1 MNNKNWKEKW
11 RDFAMSGQDT
21 LVESTLNRV
30 MSHIE
35 KHDSAILSAFRNEYP
50 KGENYERSRV
60 LRAQL
65 IQGLGYQITKIKGSY
80 VEGFVPQEEAD
91 KLKEMDPE
99 SAEYQGLKKRVEQQ
113 HEVSE
118 QSLFTLNASDDPEF
132 FQRIKE
138 LSEEYEQ
145 DSVMLIP
152 QGGDNI
158 QLYGT
163 RQDNDY
169 PPYHQ
174 TQDLGSIA
182 LGKSGQFMSRVG
194 GRPFVVESNQM
205 TSKETYSR
213 PQLMAMEA
221 LISRARTKTNKETK

>member
-1 MNNKNWKEKW
+1 MNNKTWKEKW
-11 RDFAMSGQDT
+11 KDFQRSGQDT
-21 LVESTLNRV
+21 LIESTLNRV

-35 KHDSAILSAFRNEYP
+35 KHDSAILSAFRNEYSS
-50 KGENYERSRV
+50 KENYERSRV

-65 IQGLGYQITKIKGSY
+65 IQGSGYQITKIKGSY
-80 VEGFVPQEEAD
+80 VEGFVPQAEAD

-99 SAEYQGLKKRVEQQ
+99 SPEYQELKRKVEQQ

-118 QSLFTLNASDDPEF
+118 QSLFILNASDDPGF
-132 FQRIKE
+132 FEKIKE

-158 QLYGT
+158 YLYGT

-194 GRPFVVESNQM
+194 GRPFVVEANQM

-221 LISRARTKTNKETK
+221 LISKRRQQK

>member
-1 MNNKNWKEKW
+1 MNDKTWKEKW
-11 RDFAMSGQDT
+11 RDFEKSGQDT

-50 KGENYERSRV
+50 KGENYERNRV

-99 SAEYQGLKKRVEQQ
+99 SPEYQELKKRVEQQ
-113 HEVSE
+113 HEVTE
-118 QSLFTLNASDDPEF
+118 QSLFTLNAGDDPEF
-132 FQRIKE
+132 FQRIKQ

>member
-1 MNNKNWKEKW
+1 VSNWKEAW
-11 RDFAMSGQDT
+11 RRFKETGQET

-35 KHDSAILSAFRNEYP
+35 KHDSAILSAFRNEYS
-50 KGENYERSRV
+50 KKENYERSRV
-60 LRAQL
+60 LRAHL
-65 IQGLGYQITKIKGSY
+65 IQGLNYQITKIKGSY

-99 SAEYQGLKKRVEQQ
+99 SKEFQDLKNRVEQQ
-113 HEVSE
+113 HEVTE
-118 QSLFTLNASDDPEF
+118 QSLFILNANDDPNF

-163 RQDNDY
+163 RQDNNF

-174 TQDLGSIA
+174 TQELGSVA
-182 LGKSGQFMSRVG
+182 MGKSGQFMSRVG

-205 TSKETYSR
+205 MSRAVYSR
-213 PQLMAMEA
+213 HQLMAMDA
-221 LISRARTKTNKETK
+221 LLRNSAKKNA

>member
-1 MNNKNWKEKW
+1 MNDKTWKEKW
-11 RDFAMSGQDT
+11 RDFEKSGQDT

-50 KGENYERSRV
+50 KGENYERNRV

-99 SAEYQGLKKRVEQQ
+99 SPEYQELKKRVEQQ
-113 HEVSE
+113 HEVTE

-132 FQRIKE
+132 FQRIKQ

>member
-1 MNNKNWKEKW
+1 MNDKTWKEKW
-11 RDFAMSGQDT
+11 RDFEKSGQDT

-50 KGENYERSRV
+50 KGENYERNRV

-99 SAEYQGLKKRVEQQ
+99 SPEYQELKKRVEQQ
-113 HEVSE
+113 HEVTE
-118 QSLFTLNASDDPEF
+118 QSLFTLNAGDDPEL
-132 FQRIKE
+132 FQRIKQ